1 MIVSDTEIISPPQ
14 ADGHNKTHEEIQ
26 MLRSLL
32 NATTALTIVVSQATT
47 PATAIAVTG
56 ATIFAATHASAQTMG
71 DAKQRLDQARRNF
84 ERARAT
90 GEGVEEA
97 KQELDAAR
105 AAMAGAIGERRDN
118 RREQADNRQQQ
129 RQKPQDAAENARP
142 EPAQDAQGDKRA
154 AENPEKRPQRA
165 ERPERPEQPV
175 EQAAPTPEPKPVE
188 EAAPKPEPKPVGME
202 TAAPEPKEK
211 PATTADQ
218 PRRNNKNEAGQRQ
231 RGDQDRR
238 NAETNRSEPRDAVAE
253 EPRRRPPEKR
263 QAAPRPQ
270 PDAPKPK
277 PIAEAPVE
285 QQIEAAE
292 ERPVAVVPENITE
305 RQRDRLRRA
314 EQDRR
319 EDAKRNREALI
330 GAAAAGIAVGVLAP
344 ALGGRVV
351 EDEGDRFVVERDGRY
366 YVRKDESALFRH
378 DSKDVEYER
387 MRNGMTREI
396 ITRRNGVQIITVRD
410 PGGYVLRRVKVFPN
424 GEQVVMFDTRDDRQR
439 PVNYDRQLPP
449 LQITIPYD
457 QYVVESG
464 GYGRRQLADVWSAPP
479 VAEVTHDYTLRDI
492 RENERVRAM
501 VRRVDLDSVN
511 FASGS
516 AYVGPSQ
523 VPYLADI
530 AGGMLDVIDRD
541 PNALFLVEGHTD
553 AVGSDIYNLT
563 LSDRRAETV
572 AQILVEAYDVPPE
585 NLVIQG
591 YGEQYLKID
600 TPYDEWR
607 NRRVTIRNITPLLDR
622 RAG

>member
-1 MIVSDTEIISPPQ
+1 
-14 ADGHNKTHEEIQ
+14 

-47 PATAIAVTG
+47 PATTLAITG
-56 ATIFAATHASAQTMG
+56 ATLFAAAQASAQDMRE
-71 DAKQRLDQARRNF
+71 AKERLDQARQNF

-97 KQELDAAR
+97 RQELDAAR
-105 AAMAGAIGERRDN
+105 AAMAGAIGERRED
-118 RREQADNRQQQ
+118 RRDQADNRPQQ
-129 RQKPQDAAENARP
+129 RQKQQDAAENARP
-142 EPAQDAQGDKRA
+142 EPEQDAQGERRA
-154 AENPEKRPQRA
+154 TENPENLPERA
-165 ERPERPEQPV
+165 ERPERPEKPV
-175 EQAAPTPEPKPVE
+175 EHAAPAPEPKPVEEAAPTPEPKPVE
-188 EAAPKPEPKPVGME
+188 EAAPTPEPKPEGVE
-202 TAAPEPKEK
+202 TAAPESKEK

-218 PRRNNKNEAGQRQ
+218 PRRNNQNEAGQRQ
-231 RGDQDRR
+231 RGDRDRDR
-238 NAETNRSEPRDAVAE
+238 QNAETNRGDRRDSMAE
-253 EPRRRPPEKR
+253 EPRRRPPEDR
-263 QAAPRPQ
+263 RAAPRPR

-285 QQIEAAE
+285 EQIEAAE

-378 DSKDVEYER
+378 DSRDVEYER

-410 PGGYVLRRVKVFPN
+410 PGGYILRRVKVFPN
-424 GEQVVMFDTRDDRQR
+424 GEQIVLFDTRDDRQR
-439 PVNYDRQLPP
+439 PVNYDQQLPP
-449 LQITIPYD
+449 LQITIPYE

-464 GYGRRQLADVWSAPP
+464 GYGRRQLAEVWSAPP
-479 VAEVTHDYTLRDI
+479 VAQVTHDYTLRDI

-553 AVGSDIYNLT
+553 AVGTDIYNLT

-607 NRRVTIRNITPLLDR
+607 NRRVTIRNITPLLDQR
-622 RAG
+622 SG